1 MNSGGSDLHNS
12 DWPLRSH
19 TQSTGNF
26 DNATILISMG
36 FNFFYLVNLAQNVFF
51 FLHGAYVV
59 LI

>member
-36 FNFFYLVNLAQNVFF
+36 FNFFYLVNLAQNVFVF
-51 FLHGAYVV
+51 FHMEHM
-59 LI
+59 